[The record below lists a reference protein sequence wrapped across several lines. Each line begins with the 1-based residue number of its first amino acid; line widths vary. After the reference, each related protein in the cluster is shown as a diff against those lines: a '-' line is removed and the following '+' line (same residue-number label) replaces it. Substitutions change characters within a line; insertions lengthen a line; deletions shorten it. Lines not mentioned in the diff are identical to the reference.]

1 MSISSSPKTTLV
13 SSILTFLKHVSITEK
28 REIDNP
34 REVNAFFLKKCWS
47 TNSCYLIV
55 TSSRHHRLKFRFVR
69 WIGFS
74 MVMGPYSGQR
84 IELGGHWKMI
94 IAVPERKTVVIFSL
108 GREVWNRQHQPTSS
122 LIDSIIKHIFCC
134 GWKAGRLPSIKWK
147 IDKNMLFIYSRHELT
162 SYFYFLS

>member
-1 MSISSSPKTTLV
+1 
-13 SSILTFLKHVSITEK
+13 
-28 REIDNP
+28 
-34 REVNAFFLKKCWS
+34 
-47 TNSCYLIV
+47 
-55 TSSRHHRLKFRFVR
+55 
-69 WIGFS
+69 

-134 GWKAGRLPSIKWK
+134 G
-147 IDKNMLFIYSRHELT
+147 
-162 SYFYFLS
+162 